1 MDKNK
6 NRRQF
11 LKNTSLTAL
20 SLGLIPAMAQCKTTT
35 NKTADKPSLMCDP
48 TTLDY
53 YGEGPFYTDNPP
65 LLTDNKLASDSEPGT
80 KMIISG
86 RVFNLDCNQAIPNT
100 IIDVWHANDAGQYD
114 NQGYNLRGQVLSN
127 EQGFYM
133 FETIQPG
140 KYLNGAS
147 FRPSHIH
154 FKITPPGF
162 SELTTQLYFEGDT
175 DIPGDAAASITS
187 GNFDASHRIIP
198 LTMNDEGVLEGT
210 WDIVING
217 EGINV
222 SNQNLHLDKGMVYG
236 VNPNP
241 FINTLTIKYGVF
253 KKAKVSLFAFDMNGK
268 QVAKLEEREL
278 QPEKYEATW
287 NPEAQLPNG
296 HYFIALK
303 VNDLQ
308 VHYLKVLKQ
317 G

>member
-11 LKNTSLTAL
+11 LRNTSLTAL
-20 SLGLIPAMAQCKTTT
+20 SLGLIPVMGQCKTQKKVTKDPALT
-35 NKTADKPSLMCDP
+35 CDP

-53 YGEGPFYTDNPP
+53 YGTGPFYTANPP
-65 LLTDNKLASDSEPGT
+65 SLSDNKLASNDEVGT
-80 KMIISG
+80 RMIISG
-86 RVFNLDCNQAIPNT
+86 RVFNLDCNQAIPNA
-100 IIDVWHANDAGQYD
+100 IIDVWQANDAGAYD
-114 NQGYNLRGQVLSN
+114 NEGYNLRGQVLSN

-147 FRPSHIH
+147 YRPSHIH

-187 GNFDASHRIIP
+187 GNFDASHRIIS
-198 LTMNDEGVLEGT
+198 LTTNNEGVLEGT

-222 SNQNLHLDKGMVYG
+222 STQNLHLDKGIVYG

-241 FINTLTIKYGVF
+241 FTDSLAIKYGVF
-253 KKAKVSLFAFDMNGK
+253 KKSKISLLAFDMNGK
-268 QVAKLEEREL
+268 QVATLEEREL

-287 NPEAQLPNG
+287 NTEANLPNG
-296 HYFIALK
+296 HYFIVLK